1 LRVLEYI
8 RDVSEYVESMDGTKI
23 SAAQMLERFLFPPE
37 LQWVPVNKLSGG
49 EKRRLFLLRVL
60 MGAPNVLLLD
70 EPTNDL
76 DIPTLSVLESYLDD
90 FPGAVVAVSHDRYF
104 LDRFAQKIF
113 AFMGKGKIR
122 QFIGDYSCYEDARRE
137 QAATAIKPATKQEI
151 SRKEN
156 NSPKKMSY
164 KDKLEYDTIEG
175 KITAK
180 EKELQVVADEINKA
194 GSDFTKLQEL
204 TSLQQKIEKE
214 LEALMERW
222 EYLTNLAEELG
233 VE

>member
-1 LRVLEYI
+1 
-8 RDVSEYVESMDGTKI
+8 M
-23 SAAQMLERFLFPPE
+23 
-37 LQWVPVNKLSGG
+37 
-49 EKRRLFLLRVL
+49 
-60 MGAPNVLLLD
+60 
-70 EPTNDL
+70 
-76 DIPTLSVLESYLDD
+76 
-90 FPGAVVAVSHDRYF
+90 
-104 LDRFAQKIF
+104 
-113 AFMGKGKIR
+113 
-122 QFIGDYSCYEDARRE
+122 
-137 QAATAIKPATKQEI
+137 TKQEV

-156 NSPKKMSY
+156 NASKKMSY

-214 LEALMERW
+214 LEELMERW